1 MGVTSQTGTQTH
13 TVEMSASVVV
23 NASTSFIQVEDE
35 SRTELFPSN
44 VLADLDLNASSA
56 TLVRERKFIHSCGS
70 VGRLEDVVVSDDYR
84 GRQLGKLLVTTAS
97 LLA

>member
-1 MGVTSQTGTQTH
+1 
-13 TVEMSASVVV
+13 MSASVVV

-56 TLVRERKFIHSCGS
+56 TFNPALS
-70 VGRLEDVVVSDDYR
+70 V
-84 GRQLGKLLVTTAS
+84 AS
-97 LLA
+97 PGEILQYIVNITQ